1 MFNESIVGTIITIL
15 FVIIVMIMMPS
26 VLELP
31 LWVSIMLIV
40 LLGGTAIFACYSVIK
55 YWINKFKK

>member
-15 FVIIVMIMMPS
+15 FTIIVMIMMPS

-31 LWVSIMLIV
+31 LWASIIVIV
-40 LLGGTAIFACYSVIK
+40 LLGGTAIFASYSVIR

>member
-1 MFNESIVGTIITIL
+1 MFNESIVGTMITIL

-31 LWVSIMLIV
+31 LWASIMLIV

-55 YWINKFKK
+55 Y